1 MGLTDDFVDIKVKD
15 KDPTLAYV
23 ENPDVKSK
31 KELEMQ
37 RKEKTLLE
45 LKRNKSAQGDF
56 LDATNRLKQRES
68 CFLRV
73 QYKENDGKTKKKVE
87 EDRKKE
93 MVEYNSKTFGKVA
106 IGVHGKELPKFKD
119 EKDSKVWWKLR
130 SGFTSQPHWQSAKE
144 MQQTN
149 KFWAKNDDMLLS
161 DIRDTLPP

>member
-73 QYKENDGKTKKKVE
+73 QYKEIDGKTKRKVE

-119 EKDSKVWWKLR
+119 E
-130 SGFTSQPHWQSAKE
+130 
-144 MQQTN
+144 
-149 KFWAKNDDMLLS
+149 
-161 DIRDTLPP
+161 